1 MSAAGLAARGPLE
14 LSVGTA
20 LLLEGTQWQVLV
32 FEPSTGRVVLGGSG
46 GQQQV
51 TTVRALVNHSDC
63 WPAGGTTRVPAHSQR
78 RQRSGLED
86 LTSHQRELA
95 RHPVRASD
103 GGGVRLSQRQRA
115 ARPAR

>member
-63 WPAGGTTRVPAHSQR
+63 WPARHDAGPGAQQAPSAVRAGGSDQPSA
-78 RQRSGLED
+78 G
-86 LTSHQRELA
+86 A
-95 RHPVRASD
+95 GRHPVRASD

>member
-32 FEPSTGRVVLGGSG
+32 FEPFTGRVVLGGSG

-63 WPAGGTTRVPAHSQR
+63 WPAAR
-78 RQRSGLED
+78 RGSRRTASAVSGPGW
-86 LTSHQRELA
+86 RI
-95 RHPVRASD
+95 
-103 GGGVRLSQRQRA
+103 
-115 ARPAR
+115 